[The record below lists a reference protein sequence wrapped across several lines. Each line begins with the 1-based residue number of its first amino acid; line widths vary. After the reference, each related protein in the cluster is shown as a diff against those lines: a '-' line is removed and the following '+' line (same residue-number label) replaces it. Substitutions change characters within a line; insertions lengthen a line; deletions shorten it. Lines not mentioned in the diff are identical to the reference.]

1 MRSTSSCADSPGG
14 ATGRAGGS
22 CRLPAV
28 KAGFFALASAATLY
42 PKLPVLDLLLI
53 ENRQP
58 GAMFLRGCP
67 AAQDPSRIRPGS

>member
-1 MRSTSSCADSPGG
+1 
-14 ATGRAGGS
+14 
-22 CRLPAV
+22 V